1 MSLIIAVG
9 STNPVKV
16 AAVRRAVCTVWPD
29 ARLVPV
35 AVDSS
40 VSAMPTSNAEG
51 QRGALERAR
60 RAREIAGADMGIGLE
75 GAVSESPHGMYI
87 ANWVAIIDR
96 EGRTSLANG
105 GHLPLPECIAQEVRA
120 GAELGPLIDRYS
132 GQTNSKQ
139 HDGAAGYLTSGLVPR
154 AMAFQVA
161 VAFALAPFLHPELYA
176 QGQNDRH

>member
-1 MSLIIAVG
+1 M
-9 STNPVKV
+9 
-16 AAVRRAVCTVWPD
+16 RRAVCTVWPD

-40 VSAMPTSNAEG
+40 VSAMPTSNEEG

-120 GAELGPLIDRYS
+120 DAELGPLVDRYS
-132 GQTNSKQ
+132 G
-139 HDGAAGYLTSGLVPR
+139 
-154 AMAFQVA
+154 
-161 VAFALAPFLHPELYA
+161 
-176 QGQNDRH
+176 

>member
-1 MSLIIAVG
+1 MSLVIAVG

-16 AAVRRAVCTVWPD
+16 TAVRRIVCTVWPD

-40 VSAMPTSNAEG
+40 VSAMPMSDAEG
-51 QRGALERAR
+51 H
-60 RAREIAGADMGIGLE
+60 IGLE

-96 EGRTSLANG
+96 GGRTSLANG

-120 GAELGPLIDRYS
+120 GVELGPLVDRYS
-132 GQTNSKQ
+132 GQANSKQ

-176 QGQNDRH
+176 RGKNDRH